1 MKNTNEISVSENICT
16 ENNYVKNN
24 YTYTTT
30 ITLEECRMIEQR
42 VKEEIQAHGKHML
55 DIPAEELLYQSK
67 KYWCCAVKDGE
78 KFIWCIFLMAVE
90 KWWITLYEYGSLFI
104 DPAYR
109 WQGLGYI
116 LMENIITTY
125 TDLPIYSI
133 TNVPIVKKNNEKL
146 HQHAYTKAM
155 LSKEILEILEMP
167 APLLDNDI
175 IYFNDLLHTLLQ
187 TNA

>member
-67 KYWCCAVKDGE
+67 KY
-78 KFIWCIFLMAVE
+78 
-90 KWWITLYEYGSLFI
+90 
-104 DPAYR
+104 
-109 WQGLGYI
+109 
-116 LMENIITTY
+116 
-125 TDLPIYSI
+125 
-133 TNVPIVKKNNEKL
+133 
-146 HQHAYTKAM
+146 
-155 LSKEILEILEMP
+155 
-167 APLLDNDI
+167 
-175 IYFNDLLHTLLQ
+175 
-187 TNA
+187 